1 MKKFM
6 TLLVKE
12 IRELLTKQL
21 VVSLVLMMAMFYFI
35 GNITRSEAKRAAG
48 KQKISVYDLDRSAL
62 SGQLIGGLET
72 LNFQV
77 TRVQAADTAAA
88 VSDAKN
94 SETNVLIVIPQGF
107 GDAVSRSAS
116 MNIETY
122 TFLRNFSVMGARTSG
137 LLRAVVSAINNV
149 LSDKVLKEKIPGTDP
164 ESLKNPIKTKDFI
177 VIKSRMAEGSA
188 ALIAG
193 FVSSQSM
200 LIPVILMMI
209 IIYSSQMVISAI
221 AMEKQNKTLE
231 TLLTVPISRASIVA
245 AKMLAAGLAGLL
257 SAAIYML
264 GFRNY
269 MSGLTGDIASA
280 PGVSQ
285 VVQKLGLAL
294 NAKALVLLGVS
305 LFFAILCAL
314 AMATI
319 LGVLAEDFRSAQ
331 SLIMP
336 MVFLVMIPYFITLF
350 TDVKS
355 LTLPVKIL
363 ILAIPF
369 SHPFLATQNI
379 FLENYGAV
387 WFGIL
392 YMAVLFTILVIIAAR
407 IFSSDKV
414 LTMKLRWGKK
424 KKTVF

>member
-21 VVSLVLMMAMFYFI
+21 LFSLIMMMALFYFI
-35 GNITRSEAKRAAG
+35 GNITRSEAQRAAG
-48 KQKISVYDLDRSAL
+48 KQKISVFDRDRSSL
-62 SGQLIGGLET
+62 SGQLVGGLET
-72 LNFQV
+72 MNFQV
-77 TRVQAADTAAA
+77 KKVDAADTAAA
-88 VSDAKN
+88 VDAAKDTEAN
-94 SETNVLIVIPQGF
+94 LLIVIPPGF
-107 GDAVSRSAS
+107 GEAVARFEPNSL
-116 MNIETY
+116 ETY
-122 TFLRNFSVMGARTSG
+122 TFLKNFSVMGARTSG
-137 LLRAVVSAINNV
+137 LLRAVISAINNV
-149 LSDKVLKEKIPGTDP
+149 LSNNVLKEKVPGADP

-188 ALIAG
+188 SLIAG

-231 TLLTVPISRASIVA
+231 TLLTVPISRTSIVS

-285 VVQKLGLAL
+285 LVQKLGLAL
-294 NAKALVLLGVS
+294 DAKALVLLGVS

-314 AMATI
+314 ALATI

-355 LTLPVKIL
+355 LSLPVRIL
-363 ILAIPF
+363 VLAIPF

-392 YMAVLFTILVIIAAR
+392 YMAVLFSILVVIAAR

-424 KKTVF
+424 KKAVY